1 MTLKEAID
9 IGREMNC
16 FTIGDV
22 DDLISRLHF
31 KYGIVDEQSFEK
43 YCNDFDIW
51 CDLYEQEFSNAFFVD
66 CKI

>member
-16 FTIGDV
+16 FTVGDV
-22 DDLISRLHF
+22 DNLMFALCYKYKTISVISYL
-31 KYGIVDEQSFEK
+31 E
-43 YCNDFDIW
+43 YCDDFDIW
-51 CDLYEQEFSNAFFVD
+51 CELYEQEFPKAHFVD